1 MLDVAKVLRPSSGD
15 KFNTVVFFDK
25 DADAVNET
33 QKRIPGAIGFPGNF
47 TDVVLAIDPDE
58 DMHKDRDY
66 LAPPNDETDQYTTRK
81 RQLTLDQRRKFIRT
95 FPFDVINLD
104 LEEFIFKPND
114 PFPGKVVNA
123 LRKVFEWQRLP
134 LPQLNDAPLEGFTLM
149 FTTQIGPPNISDEYV
164 NMLREYLVHNL
175 EADSSLGELLQTKTG
190 VTDVDALKSNQ
201 FPTFFKLGVPKLLA
215 SILLEEDWFVDSTI
229 GVRTYEFVRE
239 SASGPYTILHFVMD
253 IVRQDPPRERRAPN
267 SEPSAGAAT
276 AYRDVARRIF
286 EVPEVQVTDSTVAAV
301 ELKPTLE
308 QIKARRRLY
317 YPEE

>member
-1 MLDVAKVLRPSSGD
+1 MVTNGSPIQGFKFEDCLLKHYVRTQGWLPLCRARKLKVNRGVPEKLRRRIRYFTFCAVGAIDVLMLDVAKVLRPSSGD

-47 TDVVLAIDPDE
+47 TYVVLAIDPDE

-175 EADSSLGELLQTKTG
+175 EADSSLGELLQTKT
-190 VTDVDALKSNQ
+190 
-201 FPTFFKLGVPKLLA
+201 
-215 SILLEEDWFVDSTI
+215 
-229 GVRTYEFVRE
+229 
-239 SASGPYTILHFVMD
+239 
-253 IVRQDPPRERRAPN
+253 
-267 SEPSAGAAT
+267 
-276 AYRDVARRIF
+276 
-286 EVPEVQVTDSTVAAV
+286 
-301 ELKPTLE
+301 
-308 QIKARRRLY
+308 
-317 YPEE
+317 